1 VSATVGS
8 ARYEGGVDVTVECPR
23 LIDGDPCE
31 AEHDAYV
38 TDGGSFVLK
47 ATACAFCKVEWTE
60 AEREVMKQAALDAV
74 DNYDPSDADI
84 ARMLDGPSRD
94 DIGYSQARIQR
105 EFKR

>member
-1 VSATVGS
+1 VSARVGG

-23 LIDGDPCE
+23 LIDGEPCE

-74 DNYDPSDADI
+74 DNYDGPGDEYYAAQFDAVSVEE
-84 ARMLDGPSRD
+84 RRELDVRNY
-94 DIGYSQARIQR
+94 IRNR
-105 EFKR
+105 